1 MKWPQ
6 VLTIKNCQLIAV
18 YIKIMAN
25 LLNKVD
31 FSDSKSVTYITIHF
45 KPQDVVKL
53 ANNEQKTVE
62 NNVILNMSIT

>member
-1 MKWPQ
+1 MVK
-6 VLTIKNCQLIAV
+6 
-18 YIKIMAN
+18 

-31 FSDSKSVTYITIHF
+31 FSNNKSVTYITIHF